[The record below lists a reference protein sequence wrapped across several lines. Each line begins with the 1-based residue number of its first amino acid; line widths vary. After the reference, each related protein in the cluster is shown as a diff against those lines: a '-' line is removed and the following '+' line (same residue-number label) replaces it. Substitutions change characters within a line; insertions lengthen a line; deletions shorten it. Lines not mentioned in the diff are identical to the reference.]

1 MTVFISYNRRD
12 AAHARA
18 LDDWLRAQGETTF
31 FDQRDLGGG
40 QLWLDDLERAIGTT
54 ATAVAVLVG
63 PNGLGNTQKYEFQFA
78 LTRQT
83 GEPGFPVIPVIL
95 PGTPL
100 AILTGFIGLQ
110 TWVDFSGTTSPLGDP
125 AGLQHL
131 LAATRRLTP
140 GSENIRGTVCPY
152 KGLNYFTE
160 DDAPIF
166 FGRDDEAA
174 ALRDLVLKQDI
185 AAVLGRSGAGK
196 SSLVRAGLMPRLRQ
210 RDGDH
215 RTGIW
220 DQVLIRPGEDPL
232 LGLATGLA
240 PPGPDGVAVADT
252 KALERDKLDLR
263 DASSDF
269 LATHFRLRREASRLA
284 VNRLLVIVDQAE
296 ELFTP
301 PWHMTDRDAIRQF
314 ESDRDKLISLLLT
327 AADQRLA
334 SVVLT
339 VRSDFFDALMHSPF
353 GPRLSNAQLLLGRI
367 QDLTPVIE
375 RPAGLVGMTLATGLT
390 RRVVDD
396 VGTDETN
403 LPLMQHA
410 LESTW
415 RKIRSGT
422 VLTHEAYEE
431 AGGVSHAINKAA
443 EDCYRDD
450 LRDDQER
457 LAAQRLFLRVV
468 RPGSGDTILRVQA
481 NVPDDPVEKHVMEVF
496 ADPHHRLL
504 LVGAREGTPTVELSH
519 EALARGWTR
528 LRDWVRDERDNLRA
542 RELVREWMADN
553 PNGILPLDS
562 ALFVAARAWITKPGN
577 VLPDSG
583 AEAYVRRSI
592 QAVEARER
600 AEREAI
606 EHQLAAVRAE
616 AQRERERR
624 TVFGVASVVFLAVAV
639 AAGIFYFKAERN
651 ADEAARQTGIAKD
664 ETLNARGARQ
674 DAENALAEAKRQSEE
689 AQRQAGV
696 AEEQRRIA
704 EEQGRI
710 AAEQRDFATEQQTIA
725 TAERDRAA
733 REAARANAAAGAAR
747 DAASRLIFDIAQNLA
762 DQQGVPVPTRSR
774 ILTEAMTVLDGM
786 LRFQSDDPALLRMK
800 AVASGVF
807 SGAYEALGDTA
818 QQRAMAEQS
827 VAMFQRL
834 GAREPGNTQHQRD
847 LSVSFDRVGNVL
859 VAQGRGEEALTAYR
873 DSLAIRERL
882 ARADPANA
890 RWQRDLSISF
900 EKVGDVLVAQGTGE
914 EALTAYRD
922 SLAIRERLARAD
934 PANAGWQRDLSVSF
948 EKVGDV
954 LVAQGKGEEALSAYR
969 DSLAIAERLA
979 RADPANAGWQRDLSV
994 SFNKVGDVLV
1004 AQGKGEEALT
1014 AYRDS
1019 LAIADRLARADPA
1032 NAGWQRGLS
1041 VSFEKVGNVLVA
1053 QRKGEEA
1060 LVAYRDSLAI
1070 ADRLARADPANASW
1084 QRDLSVAFEKVGD
1097 VLVAQGKGEEALAA
1111 YRDSLAIIERLV
1123 RVDPG
1128 NAGWQ
1133 RHLAVSQFK
1142 LGVLALRSG
1151 DVAEARRLLTTGRA
1165 IVAGLAARSPDWAV
1179 VRRDVEVFDRFLGM
1193 IPR

>member
-40 QLWLDDLERAIGTT
+40 QLWLDDLEHAIGTT

-83 GEPGFPVIPVIL
+83 GDPGFPVIPVIL

-140 GSENIRGTVCPY
+140 GSEKIRGTVCPY

-220 DQVLIRPGEDPL
+220 DHILVRPGEDPL

-263 DASSDF
+263 DASTDF

-353 GPRLSNAQLLLGRI
+353 GPRLSHSQLLLGRI
-367 QDLTPVIE
+367 QDLAPVIE

-450 LRDDQER
+450 LRNDRER

-481 NVPDDPVEKHVMEVF
+481 NVPGDPVEQHVMEVF

-553 PNGILPLDS
+553 PNGMLPPDS

-583 AEAYVRRSI
+583 AEAYVQRSI
-592 QAVEARER
+592 QAAEARAR
-600 AEREAI
+600 AERDAI
-606 EHQLAAVRAE
+606 ERQLAAARAE
-616 AQRERERR
+616 AQRERQRR
-624 TVFGVASVVFLAVAV
+624 TMFSVASVVFLAVAV

-651 ADEAARQTGIAKD
+651 AKEAARQTGIAQE
-664 ETLNARGARQ
+664 ETRKAETARM
-674 DAENALAEAKRQSEE
+674 DAENALAEARRQSEE
-689 AQRQAGV
+689 AQRQAG
-696 AEEQRRIA
+696 IA
-704 EEQGRI
+704 ETAQVEANNQREKAI
-710 AAEQRDFATEQQTIA
+710 QLRDDAINQQQLAEHRLAQLGQAF
-725 TAERDRAA
+725 
-733 REAARANAAAGAAR
+733 ARALGAETK
-747 DAASRLIFDIAQNLA
+747 LILAQNRLTSL
-762 DQQGVPVPTRSR
+762 DQRSSIDVR
-774 ILTEAMTVLDGM
+774 IIEPKESID
-786 LRFQSDDPALLRMK
+786 QSDDPALNAFTTKLMADLSAQKDMPVETIVHIIEIVIGTIDQKIHENPKDTKIISFKGYIYLNSIDILSTRNVPYHQLLLASR
-800 AVASGVF
+800 AVRVF
-807 SGAYEALGDTA
+807 EELVD
-818 QQRAMAEQS
+818 RAPTSSE
-827 VAMFQRL
+827 R
-834 GAREPGNTQHQRD
+834 QRD
-847 LSVSFDRVGNVL
+847 LSMSLIRLGDVL
-859 VAQGRGEEALTAYR
+859 LSQGKADEALDVFER
-873 DSLAIRERL
+873 SHAIRERL
-882 ARADPANA
+882 AGIQSEKGGWKRDRLKLFHKFANC
-890 RWQRDLSISF
+890 QI
-900 EKVGDVLVAQGTGE
+900 GTGPSTIV
-914 EALTAYRD
+914 LDYHR
-922 SLAIRERLARAD
+922 RL
-934 PANAGWQRDLSVSF
+934 
-948 EKVGDV
+948 
-954 LVAQGKGEEALSAYR
+954 
-969 DSLAIAERLA
+969 
-979 RADPANAGWQRDLSV
+979 
-994 SFNKVGDVLV
+994 SFNKRF
-1004 AQGKGEEALT
+1004 AASAHASQ
-1014 AYRDS
+1014 
-1019 LAIADRLARADPA
+1019 
-1032 NAGWQRGLS
+1032 
-1041 VSFEKVGNVLVA
+1041 
-1053 QRKGEEA
+1053 
-1060 LVAYRDSLAI
+1060 
-1070 ADRLARADPANASW
+1070 NASCSTAIQFLGNEIW
-1084 QRDLSVAFEKVGD
+1084 TDLASVFP
-1097 VLVAQGKGEEALAA
+1097 GESPV
-1111 YRDSLAIIERLV
+1111 YPDSPEIRKTSCQPA
-1123 RVDPG
+1123 
-1128 NAGWQ
+1128 
-1133 RHLAVSQFK
+1133 
-1142 LGVLALRSG
+1142 
-1151 DVAEARRLLTTGRA
+1151 ARRFCSA
-1165 IVAGLAARSPDWAV
+1165 HD
-1179 VRRDVEVFDRFLGM
+1179 
-1193 IPR
+1193 PRWLP

>member
-40 QLWLDDLERAIGTT
+40 QLWLDDLEQAIGTT

-140 GSENIRGTVCPY
+140 GSEKIRGTVCPY
-152 KGLNYFTE
+152 KGLNFFTE

-210 RDGDH
+210 RDGDR

-220 DQVLIRPGEDPL
+220 DQILVRPGEDPL

-263 DASSDF
+263 DASTDF
-269 LATHFRLRREASRLA
+269 LATHFRLRREASRLK

-415 RKIRSGT
+415 RKSRPGT
-422 VLTHEAYEE
+422 VLTYEAYHE

-450 LRDDQER
+450 LRDDRER

-481 NVPDDPVEKHVMEVF
+481 NVPDDPIEKHVMEVF
-496 ADPHHRLL
+496 ADPQHRLL

-592 QAVEARER
+592 QAAEARER
-600 AEREAI
+600 AAREAI

-616 AQRERERR
+616 AQRERQRR
-624 TVFGVASVVFLAVAV
+624 TVFGVASVVFLAVAL
-639 AAGIFYFKAERN
+639 AAGLFYFKAERN
-651 ADEAARQTGIAKD
+651 AEEAKRQAGIAKD
-664 ETLNARGARQ
+664 ETLKARGARE

-725 TAERDRAA
+725 TVERDRAA

-762 DQQGVPVPTRSR
+762 DQQGIPIAVRTR
-774 ILTEAMTVLDGM
+774 ILDEAMGVLDAM
-786 LRFQSDDPALLRMK
+786 LRHQPDDPAVLRLKGSASKVFGDAFGGLGQTERRRQMVDL
-800 AVASGVF
+800 AVSI
-807 SGAYEALGDTA
+807 
-818 QQRAMAEQS
+818 
-827 VAMFQRL
+827 FQRL
-834 GAREPGNTQHQRD
+834 AGDEPNHLGRQHD
-847 LSVSFDRVGNVL
+847 LSVAIIDNGDVL
-859 VAQGRGEEALTAYR
+859 VAQGKGEEALAAYR

-882 ARADPANA
+882 ARADSANA
-890 RWQRDLSISF
+890 DWQRDLSAAFSR
-900 EKVGDVLVAQGTGE
+900 VGDVLVAQGKGE
-914 EALTAYRD
+914 EALTAYRED
-922 SLAIRERLARAD
+922 LAIAERLARSD

-954 LVAQGKGEEALSAYR
+954 LVAQGKGEEALAAYR
-969 DSLAIAERLA
+969 DSLAIRERLA
-979 RADPANAGWQRDLSV
+979 RADPANAGWQRDV
-994 SFNKVGDVLV
+994 
-1004 AQGKGEEALT
+1004 
-1014 AYRDS
+1014 
-1019 LAIADRLARADPA
+1019 
-1032 NAGWQRGLS
+1032 
-1041 VSFEKVGNVLVA
+1041 
-1053 QRKGEEA
+1053 
-1060 LVAYRDSLAI
+1060 
-1070 ADRLARADPANASW
+1070 
-1084 QRDLSVAFEKVGD
+1084 
-1097 VLVAQGKGEEALAA
+1097 
-1111 YRDSLAIIERLV
+1111 
-1123 RVDPG
+1123 
-1128 NAGWQ
+1128 
-1133 RHLAVSQFK
+1133 AVSQFK
-1142 LGVLALRSG
+1142 LGRFALRSG
-1151 DVAEARRLLTTGRA
+1151 DVAEARRLLTAGRA
-1165 IVAGLAARSPDWAV
+1165 IVAELAARSPDWAV
-1179 VRRDVEVFDRFLGM
+1179 VRRDVELFDRVLGM